1 MKIEWNRNARDL
13 RVEEGRKCG
22 QRAQTPLLKRKTTPS
37 AERRKSNIY
46 RRRREKKIIVF
57 FTNFLWRSLP
67 LQKKKTT

>member
-46 RRRREKKIIVF
+46 SRRRRE
-57 FTNFLWRSLP
+57 
-67 LQKKKTT
+67 